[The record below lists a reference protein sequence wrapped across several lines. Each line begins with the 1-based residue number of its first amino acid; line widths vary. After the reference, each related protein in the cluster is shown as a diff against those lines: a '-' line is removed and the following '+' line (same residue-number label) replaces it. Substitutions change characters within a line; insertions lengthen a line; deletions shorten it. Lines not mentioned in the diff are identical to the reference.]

1 MDGGVDLADMM
12 VDVALTLRPGE
23 PAIPLLKNA
32 KFGALLAARG
42 IERLPDCGRGA

>member
-1 MDGGVDLADMM
+1 MM

-32 KFGALLAARG
+32 KFGALLAVRG
-42 IERLPDCGRGA
+42 IDRLPDCSALQR